1 MTVTMDWQVELG
13 GVTVGAG
20 TGYVLTGPITGLGL
34 AVPRSA
40 DSERGMSPGDVAGVD
55 VDARRVLTIQVGVD
69 GADAASGMA
78 EFEVLKGAWA
88 SSPIDVALD
97 IRLPGFAS
105 VARRFYGR
113 PRGMDVE
120 LASLHTGWIDVLA
133 TFEALDPYGYGPEQT
148 VALVDGDTVVAYP
161 GSAPSDR
168 YRIELT
174 AVTGATVTLDT
185 TGPGPALTLVN
196 IPVGAVLDGRTRTI
210 TTAAGVDLYSHLA
223 PGSGWPTLT
232 PGTNSFTLDGASGT
246 LTYRPGYR

>member
-1 MTVTMDWQVELG
+1 VTVTADWQVELG
-13 GVTVGAG
+13 GVTIGAG
-20 TGYVLTGPITGLGL
+20 TGYVITGPITGLGSP
-34 AVPRSA
+34 VPRSA

-69 GADAASGMA
+69 ETDAASAMTS
-78 EFEVLKGAWA
+78 FEVLKSAWA
-88 SSPIDVALD
+88 SSSVDVALD

-105 VARRFYGR
+105 VVRRFYGR

-148 VALVDGDTVVAYP
+148 VTLVDGDTVIAYP

-174 AVTGATVTLDT
+174 SVTEAYVTLDT
-185 TGPGPALTLVN
+185 AGPGPALTLVDV
-196 IPVGAVLDGRTRTI
+196 PYPATLDGRTRTI
-210 TTAAGVDLYSHLA
+210 VDDTGVDLYSHLA
-223 PGSGWPTLT
+223 PGSGWPVLT